1 MWYLSKVKLLNK
13 LKTIGTTLL
22 IILLTTTL
30 LLYQGALIVRASTIR
45 VPEDY
50 ATIQSAIDHAS
61 PGDIITVKAG
71 VYSGFKVT
79 KSLTIMGE
87 SNQTVVV
94 KDSVEVDANNVK
106 VGSLKII
113 LEESTGSSTA
123 LKIMG
128 NNTNLVG
135 VIIESYKDAVQL
147 GTVDHEISGT
157 LIEYS
162 KIKSGQTGIFGA
174 CKDLAIFYSEVESG
188 GLAIAPCNYLD
199 LEFSRITG
207 DTAVSSSLWS
217 MGFVIRNNYIN
228 GKSTGIYLDGD
239 QHTIS
244 NNVITGGG
252 GIALGA
258 RGVII
263 ENNTISTS
271 GTGIAVTKEN
281 NVIIRNTISSG
292 GYAIELAGNGNM
304 ILNNTLTGSRGVNV
318 KTGYGNTIAFNLIY
332 ETGTVGV
339 YFSKYTGDNLVYGNT
354 FWYCY
359 NYEAADESGKNQW
372 YLENETHK
380 LGNYWSYNKAPDNNG
395 DGITD
400 EPYHIGTTTG
410 LEIIDK
416 YPLAQPLVSP
426 YQTPPTTTSTQPPQ
440 TTPSQT
446 TTQVETES
454 SKTQTTTPIT
464 TPSSGV
470 YTSSTTQ
477 ETSGLINTWYIVA
490 SAIGVVFILAILFIL
505 LRARGKP

>member
-1 MWYLSKVKLLNK
+1 MKLLNE
-13 LKTIGTTLL
+13 LKIIGTPLL
-22 IILLTTTL
+22 IILLSTML
-30 LLYQGALIVRASTIR
+30 LLYQNVLITSASVIR

-50 ATIQSAIDHAS
+50 TTIQLAVDHAL
-61 PGDIITVKAG
+61 PGDIIIVKAG
-71 VYSGFKVT
+71 VYSGFKAT
-79 KSLTIMGE
+79 KPLTIMGE

-94 KDSVEVDANNVK
+94 KGSVEVDADNVRIS
-106 VGSLKII
+106 SLKII

-147 GTVDHEISGT
+147 GTVDHRISGT

-162 KIKSGQTGIFGA
+162 RIKSGQTGIFGA

-188 GLAIAPCNYLD
+188 GLAVAPCNYLD
-199 LEFSRITG
+199 LEFNRITG

-217 MGFVIRNNYIN
+217 TGYIIKNNYID

-239 QHTIS
+239 HHTIS
-244 NNVITGGG
+244 NNIITGGG

-258 RGVII
+258 RGVIV

-271 GTGIAVTKEN
+271 GTGIEVTKEN
-281 NVIIRNTISSG
+281 NVIIKNTISSG
-292 GYAIELAGNGNM
+292 GHAIELTGNGNM
-304 ILNNTLTGSRGVNV
+304 ILNNTLTGGRGVNV
-318 KTGYGNTIAFNLIY
+318 ESGYGNTIAFNLINM
-332 ETGTVGV
+332 TGNVGI
-339 YFSKYTGDNLVYGNT
+339 YLSKYTGDNLVYGNT

-380 LGNYWSYNKAPDNNG
+380 LGNYWSYNKAPDNDG

-400 EPYHIGTTTG
+400 APYHIATTTG
-410 LEIIDK
+410 LEILDK
-416 YPLAQPLVSP
+416 YPLARPLVNP
-426 YQTPPTTTSTQPPQ
+426 YQTPSTTTSTQPPR
-440 TTPSQT
+440 TITPPQN
-446 TTQVETES
+446 TTQVETKW
-454 SKTQTTTPIT
+454 SKTQTSTQIT
-464 TPSSGV
+464 SPGV

-477 ETSGLINTWYIVA
+477 ETSGVMNTQYIVI
-490 SAIGVVFILAILFIL
+490 SSIGVVFILVIVFIL
-505 LRARGKP
+505 LRARRNRSQVG